1 MNHDSIKNRLNKA
14 ILLRNIKPID
24 LAKKTGISKS
34 SLSEYIKGIHEP
46 KRNTIYLLSEALQVS
61 PAWLLG
67 FDVPMEKQS
76 EELEHKLNTIS
87 NYMNEK
93 NISSLRLLPI
103 YGTIK
108 AGEPSWAEQNIEG
121 YIPFDANI
129 NGFSDTEDYFY
140 LKVNGES
147 MNQVVKNGDYAL
159 IQKTN
164 IADDG
169 DIIVALVNG
178 YDATLKKYKR
188 LNKQFILLEPVTN
201 DPSIESITV
210 DLKTTNFEILGKF
223 VGYFGKYNK

>member
-1 MNHDSIKNRLNKA
+1 MEETIKDRIYKA
-14 ILLRNIKPID
+14 MVTRNIKATE
-24 LAKKTGISKS
+24 LAKLTGLSKASISYYLSGKFIPKQTAIYLISK
-34 SLSEYIKGIHEP
+34 
-46 KRNTIYLLSEALQVS
+46 ALNVS
-61 PAWLLG
+61 PSWLLG

-76 EELEHKLNTIS
+76 EELEHKLNALS
-87 NYMNEK
+87 NYINEK

-164 IADDG
+164 IAEDG
-169 DIIVALVNG
+169 DIVVALVNG